1 MSLSIE
7 LASDAACGTAAAAYQ
22 AGRLRELGVDL
33 DDLAGDRGVDVAGGL
48 HTLNVAEGSSR
59 RDLRAGFR
67 QLHEHHLSKMALH
80 PVRTYTLSGGGFRLK
95 SFVCIQV
102 AGRVIN
108 SCSVPAKIYTCRFAK
123 AITLRH

>member
-1 MSLSIE
+1 
-7 LASDAACGTAAAAYQ
+7 
-22 AGRLRELGVDL
+22 
-33 DDLAGDRGVDVAGGL
+33 
-48 HTLNVAEGSSR
+48 
-59 RDLRAGFR
+59 
-67 QLHEHHLSKMALH
+67 MALH